1 MIYVLAEASN
11 SLPDWQHDFTVAIRA
26 GQIQAA
32 KMAIFLRLKAK
43 PERPPG
49 ILERIALNDAIHVLR
64 TLRGD

>member
-1 MIYVLAEASN
+1 MIPIPAEAGD
-11 SLPDWQHDFTVAIRA
+11 SLSDWQRDFTVSIRA

-43 PERPPG
+43 PKHPPG